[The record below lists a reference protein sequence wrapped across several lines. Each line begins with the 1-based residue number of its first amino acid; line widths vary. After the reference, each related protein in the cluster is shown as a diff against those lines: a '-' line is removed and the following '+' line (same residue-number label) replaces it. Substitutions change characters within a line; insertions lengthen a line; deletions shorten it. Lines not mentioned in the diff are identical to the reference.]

1 MNTSMKS
8 HDCSSK
14 MSANMKPNGC
24 PGKARNGMVLH
35 GSADQVITSSSNGK
49 VKRIVQ
55 WQGKAD
61 RRREAGIFLAEGFK
75 LFREAPEESI
85 QEVYLSEDTLERVA
99 EDAVLQEKLHRTGY
113 ETVSREV
120 FCKMSD
126 TKTPQGILCVIRRPE
141 YKLEQL
147 VNMPSP
153 LLVVLESLQDPGNLG
168 TILRAGEA
176 AGVTGVIMGGEMADI
191 FHPKTI
197 RATMGSVFRVPFVQ
211 VESLKEA
218 LEILKRKNIR
228 IYAGHLS
235 GKICYDSFSFKGG
248 TAFLIGNE
256 GNGLTWETARMADDL
271 LKIPM
276 EGQVESLN
284 ASVAAA
290 LLMYEAYRQRRLP
303 N

>member
-1 MNTSMKS
+1 MKS
-8 HDCSSK
+8 HGCSSK
-14 MSANMKPNGC
+14 MTINMKLQGSSGKVSSGMAPHDY
-24 PGKARNGMVLH
+24 PGK
-35 GSADQVITSSSNGK
+35 VITSTSNGK
-49 VKRIVQ
+49 VKQVVQ
-55 WQGKAD
+55 WQGRAG

-75 LFREAPEESI
+75 LFEEAPEENI

-126 TKTPQGILCVIRRPE
+126 MKTPQGILCVVRRPE
-141 YKLEQL
+141 YALEQL
-147 VNMPSP
+147 INVPAP

-176 AGVTGVIMGGEMADI
+176 AGITGVIMGGETADI

-211 VESLKEA
+211 VESLKDI

-228 IYAGHLS
+228 IYAAHLS
-235 GKICYDSFSFKGG
+235 GETCYDSFSFKEG

-256 GNGLTWETARMADDL
+256 GNGLTRETVGMADAL

-290 LLMYEAYRQRRLP
+290 LLMYEAYRQRRIP
-303 N
+303 D

>member
-1 MNTSMKS
+1 MKS
-8 HDCSSK
+8 RDCSSK
-14 MSANMKPNGC
+14 M
-24 PGKARNGMVLH
+24 
-35 GSADQVITSSSNGK
+35 ITSTSNGK
-49 VKRIVQ
+49 VKQIVQ
-55 WQGKAD
+55 WQSKAA

-85 QEVYLSEDTLERVA
+85 QEVYLSEDALEKAA

-113 ETVSREV
+113 ETVSGEV
-120 FCKMSD
+120 FSKMSD
-126 TKTPQGILCVIRRPE
+126 TKTPQGILCVIRRPK
-141 YKLEQL
+141 YTLEQL
-147 VNMPSP
+147 VNAPSP

-176 AGVTGVIMGGEMADI
+176 AGITGVIMGGETTDI

-211 VESLKEA
+211 VENLKEA
-218 LEILKRKNIR
+218 LGQLRQKNIR
-228 IYAGHLS
+228 IFAAHLS
-235 GKICYDSFSFKGG
+235 GESFYDNFSFREG

-256 GNGLTWETARMADDL
+256 GNGLPRETARMADGL

-290 LLMYEAYRQRRLP
+290 LLLYEAYRQRRSV
-303 N
+303 